1 MAQDCPI
8 ASAKL
13 PQSRYSLSQSR
24 QTRPDI
30 TRQAEHRITPMKP
43 QRRFIASITATAKTN
58 TPSLPFQRGA
68 PRAAMI
74 ARRNAALNT
83 QKAAPRA
90 KLA

>member
-1 MAQDCPI
+1 
-8 ASAKL
+8 
-13 PQSRYSLSQSR
+13 
-24 QTRPDI
+24 
-30 TRQAEHRITPMKP
+30 MKP